1 MDFLKILPN
10 TSHPALRLNAICPYF
25 TMFPLKFP
33 FNVLKN
39 AADTDIILDPFCGRG
54 TSNYAA
60 RLRGISSYGIDS
72 NKVAAAIASAKFFK
86 VSPDSIVE
94 KAKQILNETNEYEIP
109 EGEFW
114 ELAFSKATLNEI
126 SKFRSYFKSKKL
138 SKEEKVLRAII
149 LGILHG
155 PVMKTMKSYL
165 SNQMPRTFSTK
176 PDYSVKYWQTI
187 KLKPK
192 YISTLR
198 LIRKKANYY
207 FNEYLPKSVEGK
219 IVIAD
224 SRKLNFQNFDRTF
237 NWVITSPPYY
247 GMHTYEQD
255 QWLRNWFLGGPSYVD
270 YSSENQV
277 KHSSEEI
284 FIKDLSDVWANVSEA
299 CETEA
304 KLIIR
309 FGALPSKLE
318 RLPEDLLKESIR
330 LSNVGWEIV
339 TLKKAGKPEV
349 QRRQSEQFKNKPGL
363 YIEEFDLY
371 AILRN

>member
-1 MDFLKILPN
+1 MDFLKTLPN

-25 TMFPLKFP
+25 TMFPLQFP

-39 AADTDIILDPFCGRG
+39 AAPTDTILDPFCGRG

-60 RLRGISSYGIDS
+60 RLRGIPSYGVDS
-72 NKVAAAIASAKFFK
+72 NKVASAIAGSKFFNI
-86 VSPDSIVE
+86 DSEIILE
-94 KAKQILNETNEYEIP
+94 KAKQILNETDEFEVP

-114 ELAFSKATLNEI
+114 ELAYSKATLNQI
-126 SKFRSYFKSKKL
+126 CKFRSHFKSKNL

-176 PDYSVKYWQTI
+176 PDYSVKYW
-187 KLKPK
+187 KSHNHRPK
-192 YISTLR
+192 YVSTLQ
-198 LIRKKANYY
+198 LIKKKAEYF

-219 IVIAD
+219 IINAD
-224 SRKLNFQNFDRTF
+224 SRTFDFQSLDRTF

-247 GMHTYEQD
+247 GMSTYEQD
-255 QWLRNWFLGGPSYVD
+255 QWLRNWFLGGTDVVD
-270 YSSENQV
+270 YSSKYQV
-277 KHSSEEI
+277 KHHSEDI
-284 FIKDLSDVWANVSEA
+284 FINDLSTVWANTSQV
-299 CETEA
+299 CEPEA

-318 RLPEDLLKESIR
+318 RSPAELLKESIN
-330 LSNVGWEIV
+330 LSDVGWEIV
-339 TLKKAGKPEV
+339 TLKKAGKPDEHK
-349 QRRQSEQFKNKPGL
+349 RQASQFKNQPGL